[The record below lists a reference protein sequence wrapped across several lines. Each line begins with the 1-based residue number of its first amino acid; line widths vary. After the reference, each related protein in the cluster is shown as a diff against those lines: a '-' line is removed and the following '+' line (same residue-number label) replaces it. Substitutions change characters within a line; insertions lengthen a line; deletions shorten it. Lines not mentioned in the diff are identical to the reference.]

1 MFRLSHL
8 NNFSRLIFYILAAI
22 EVKTCSSVNAGDFK
36 HLSWFCKTRPGK
48 PRKITSV
55 VYQPGD
61 WKLTFGTAI
70 AVELIR

>member
-22 EVKTCSSVNAGDFK
+22 EVKASSSLNAGDFK
-36 HLSWFCKTRPGK
+36 HMNWFCKTRPGK
-48 PRKITSV
+48 RRKVTSV
-55 VYQPGD
+55 VYQPSD
-61 WKLTFGTAI
+61 WKLAFGTAI